1 MEGKDMSEQIK
12 AVEKFAEQYE
22 QIRTEIAK
30 EMIGQADVVE
40 HLLLAVIAGG
50 NVLLEGVPGLG
61 KTHLVR
67 VLPCRSPAFSSHRI

>member
-30 EMIGQADVVE
+30 
-40 HLLLAVIAGG
+40 
-50 NVLLEGVPGLG
+50 
-61 KTHLVR
+61 
-67 VLPCRSPAFSSHRI
+67 